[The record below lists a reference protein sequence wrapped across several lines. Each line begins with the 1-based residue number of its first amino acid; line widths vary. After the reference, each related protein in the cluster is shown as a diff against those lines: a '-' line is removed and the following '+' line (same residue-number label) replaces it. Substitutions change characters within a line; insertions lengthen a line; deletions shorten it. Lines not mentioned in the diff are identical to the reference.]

1 MASGKP
7 TIEELEKKL
16 AMLEQELQHKNEKL
30 SDLRSIFDEIQELA
44 KIGYWELDLINN
56 KLYWSD
62 EIFSIIGCEPQSFEP
77 TYETYISI
85 IHPDDREYV
94 DGSFKQHLGTKIP
107 FSIIHRVLLKDGS
120 VRFVNERCKSDFEA
134 NGRPIRSLGAI
145 VDITD
150 RIQLEHDLE
159 NAEEIVR
166 ERDRNIK
173 DITSNFETFF
183 NTTDDFVFV
192 IDRRGTI
199 IHCNKTVE
207 RRLGYSLEELIGKSI
222 MNVHPEEK
230 KSETEKVLADVIT
243 GKLDSFQLLLLTK
256 QGKQIHVETRANKGL
271 WNGET
276 VYYAVS
282 KDITKLKLSEERFSS
297 AFYLNPSACGLS
309 EVKTGKYLEVND
321 AFCTFLGYTRE
332 ETIGH
337 TAKELNILTEKTRS
351 EILSKADNLGSIYN
365 IETELVTKSGEV
377 KRVLLSAQNVYLQ
390 DVTYRFTIVNDVSE
404 LLRAK
409 EQAEENEKKF
419 SLLFYACPEPLSVTS
434 LEDGQLLMVNDAFIQ
449 SSGYEKEA
457 VINHKST
464 DLDGWLSTEDRQR
477 WATDLHKNGSIRSE
491 EFQLRTRKNGIRD
504 FLISSEIIE
513 FERKKCALNFYIDI
527 TDRKNAETEL
537 LRAKERAEESEEK
550 LRNLYESLS
559 ITYMIL
565 KDGLCVD
572 CNESALVMHGV
583 KNKDELIGKSPAD
596 FSPEF
601 QPNHVKSSEVAAKNM
616 ETALE
621 RGYYTFE
628 WLSRKKNKDVF
639 YAEVS
644 LKKFFF
650 KNELYIQCLSTDI
663 TERKRIELELVSAKE
678 KAEESDR
685 LKTAFLQNMSHEIR
699 TPLNAICGFSC
710 FLSDDDLSDA
720 KRKSFVQIIQNSS
733 NQLLSIVSNILTI
746 SSLETKQE
754 KVSISI
760 VCINDILNELLA
772 IFKQQASNQNISLY
786 AYKQLSDKQSE
797 IYTDKTKIIQ
807 VLSNLI
813 SNALK
818 FTHVGSIKFGYQLI
832 NNDIEFFIKDTGI
845 GISQELH
852 EKIFERFRQADKS
865 IQSNYGGTGLGLSI
879 CKGFVEL
886 MGGTIR
892 VESNVGEGSTF
903 YFTLPFKPANE
914 MEVPTPSDNQ
924 DKGQMNEIK
933 TVLVAEDDDLNYL
946 YIEEVLMRLPI
957 KIIHAKNG
965 KEAIELFKSNPEVEL
980 ILMDIKMPVMD
991 GHEAAVSIR
1000 SIKPELPIVAQSAY
1014 AMDYER
1020 VKYEGVFDDYLTKPV
1035 NRKALS
1041 DIISKYLG

>member
-1 MASGKP
+1 M
-7 TIEELEKKL
+7 
-16 AMLEQELQHKNEKL
+16 
-30 SDLRSIFDEIQELA
+30 
-44 KIGYWELDLINN
+44 
-56 KLYWSD
+56 
-62 EIFSIIGCEPQSFEP
+62 
-77 TYETYISI
+77 
-85 IHPDDREYV
+85 
-94 DGSFKQHLGTKIP
+94 
-107 FSIIHRVLLKDGS
+107 
-120 VRFVNERCKSDFEA
+120 
-134 NGRPIRSLGAI
+134 
-145 VDITD
+145 
-150 RIQLEHDLE
+150 
-159 NAEEIVR
+159 
-166 ERDRNIK
+166 
-173 DITSNFETFF
+173 
-183 NTTDDFVFV
+183 
-192 IDRRGTI
+192 
-199 IHCNKTVE
+199 
-207 RRLGYSLEELIGKSI
+207 
-222 MNVHPEEK
+222 
-230 KSETEKVLADVIT
+230 
-243 GKLDSFQLLLLTK
+243 
-256 QGKQIHVETRANKGL
+256 
-271 WNGET
+271 
-276 VYYAVS
+276 
-282 KDITKLKLSEERFSS
+282 
-297 AFYLNPSACGLS
+297 
-309 EVKTGKYLEVND
+309 
-321 AFCTFLGYTRE
+321 
-332 ETIGH
+332 
-337 TAKELNILTEKTRS
+337 
-351 EILSKADNLGSIYN
+351 
-365 IETELVTKSGEV
+365 
-377 KRVLLSAQNVYLQ
+377 
-390 DVTYRFTIVNDVSE
+390 
-404 LLRAK
+404 
-409 EQAEENEKKF
+409 
-419 SLLFYACPEPLSVTS
+419 
-434 LEDGQLLMVNDAFIQ
+434 
-449 SSGYEKEA
+449 
-457 VINHKST
+457 
-464 DLDGWLSTEDRQR
+464 
-477 WATDLHKNGSIRSE
+477 
-491 EFQLRTRKNGIRD
+491 
-504 FLISSEIIE
+504 
-513 FERKKCALNFYIDI
+513 
-527 TDRKNAETEL
+527 
-537 LRAKERAEESEEK
+537 
-550 LRNLYESLS
+550 
-559 ITYMIL
+559 
-565 KDGLCVD
+565 
-572 CNESALVMHGV
+572 
-583 KNKDELIGKSPAD
+583 
-596 FSPEF
+596 
-601 QPNHVKSSEVAAKNM
+601 
-616 ETALE
+616 
-621 RGYYTFE
+621 
-628 WLSRKKNKDVF
+628 
-639 YAEVS
+639 
-644 LKKFFF
+644 
-650 KNELYIQCLSTDI
+650 
-663 TERKRIELELVSAKE
+663 
-678 KAEESDR
+678 
-685 LKTAFLQNMSHEIR
+685 
-699 TPLNAICGFSC
+699 NAICGFSG

-991 GHEAAVSIR
+991 GHEAASIR